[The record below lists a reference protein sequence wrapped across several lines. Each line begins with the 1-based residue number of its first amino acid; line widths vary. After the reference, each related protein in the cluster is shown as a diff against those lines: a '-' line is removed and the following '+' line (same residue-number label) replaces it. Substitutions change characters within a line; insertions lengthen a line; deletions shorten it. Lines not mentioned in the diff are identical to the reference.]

1 MYTDTH
7 REQLIKGGVT
17 TVRTE
22 KRLKCLLLTCALI
35 LIAVPYT
42 VAADNV
48 VHIPDPVSAAKGEDV
63 TVPIMIYGATGVG
76 CVELK
81 LSYNASVVIVT
92 DAEQGDFTSWFV
104 CNSNNAANGWVTI
117 NTYKQKPESEPIT
130 WPGLI
135 GDVKVADVTLEAV
148 GNPGDSSPLNLEI
161 LTMTEADA
169 ITDVQPRSTD
179 NGSFII
185 SGTAPEP
192 VDPAPVPAF
201 TTFGMLVVTG
211 LLCAIGVTAVRKKRK
226 I

>member
-1 MYTDTH
+1 MIQKQEN
-7 REQLIKGGVT
+7 R
-17 TVRTE
+17 
-22 KRLKCLLLTCALI
+22 CLRSFI
-35 LIAVPYT
+35 
-42 VAADNV
+42 V
-48 VHIPDPVSAAKGEDV
+48 VSVLVLMAIPGSTAESNLVSIDDV
-63 TVPIMIYGATGVG
+63 VLDAGKNITIPIMIDDATGVAAVG
-76 CVELK
+76 LN
-81 LSYNASVVIVT
+81 LRYDPDVVNVT
-92 DAEQGDFTSWFV
+92 NAEQGDFTDHFRFN
-104 CNSNNAANGWVTI
+104 NSNAANGWATI

-161 LTMTEADA
+161 ISLAE
-169 ITDVQPRSTD
+169 PRYANELPRTTR
-179 NGSFII
+179 NGTFII